1 MWSSSIYQHSP
12 SVNISQYWHCSCSLL
27 LFTTATCDS
36 GSWEQSPTR
45 NKSES
50 TRQFHRL
57 CTAARWPLVTCPVQQ
72 KALGSISSTTNSPS
86 SHSLL
91 CNSIFSPIPHY
102 VTILCRMNV
111 SSGCTGLNKLNV
123 WDFHLLKKT
132 DFIFNLKLENVLRF
146 PDKYQHHSL
155 SLCPLG
161 HIRIHLSICTVLLF
175 PSPIGFGRLLSP
187 HYLFFIFFY
196 SFFYTLHL
204 LPTFSCYD
212 AFWVFFQSLVNRPFL
227 SDFRSLWIFS
237 SPLYSS
243 VLISF
248 LTLLFFTYLSAP

>member
-1 MWSSSIYQHSP
+1 MWNSSIYQHFP
-12 SVNISQYWHCSCSLL
+12 SANISQYWHCSCSLL

-155 SLCPLG
+155 SLCVPLAL
-161 HIRIHLSICTVLLF
+161 ITSLYVRCYFFLALLVLVCYFLLIISSLYFSIPFSILCIFFLLF
-175 PSPIGFGRLLSP
+175 PVMMHFVLS
-187 HYLFFIFFY
+187 
-196 SFFYTLHL
+196 
-204 LPTFSCYD
+204 
-212 AFWVFFQSLVNRPFL
+212 FL
-227 SDFRSLWIFS
+227 SIPS
-237 SPLYSS
+237 
-243 VLISF
+243 
-248 LTLLFFTYLSAP
+248 